1 MRQLLL
7 FFLLLMTNTL
17 FAAETAAE
25 KLNTLLSD
33 VKSMRADFEQTV
45 HDGDGRQVQVAKG
58 SMALKRPGYF
68 RWQTDKPIPQT
79 IIANKNKLWVY
90 DPDLEQVTIRQLKAA
105 AGSTPALFL
114 SHTTDD
120 VTKNYKVASKKMN
133 GGDIQWFGLIPTSAD
148 NMFEEIDFGF
158 KGKVLER
165 MRLKDHLGHMTS
177 ISFKNIS
184 TNKSIPKGLFIFKPT
199 NEVDVIDETKQAN

>member
-1 MRQLLL
+1 MRQLLI
-7 FFLLLMTNTL
+7 FLLFLMTNTL

-25 KLNTLLSD
+25 KLNTLLGD

-79 IIANKNKLWVY
+79 IIANNNKLWVY

-114 SHTTDD
+114 SHTSDD
-120 VTKNYKVASKKMN
+120 VTKSYKVTNKKIDDS
-133 GGDIQWFGLIPTSAD
+133 DIQWFGLIPTSAD

-158 KGKVLER
+158 KGKVLEG
-165 MRLKDHLGHMTS
+165 MHLKDHLGHTTS
-177 ISFKNIS
+177 ISFKKIS
-184 TNKSIPKGLFIFKPT
+184 TNKPIPERLFVFKPT
-199 NEVDVIDETKQAN
+199 DEVDVIDETKQTN